1 MLSVVFRADASLQI
15 GTGHVMR
22 CLTLANALHKAGMKC
37 SFICRPLAGNL
48 IEFIRER
55 HYHVYVLEE
64 GQEAVDTFPD
74 HAYWLEASREEDAA
88 ACRSLVMQHQP
99 DWLVVDHYGLEAR
112 WEETVLSG
120 SPETRLLV
128 LDDLADRPHIANIL
142 LDQNLGR
149 VAEDYQ
155 ALLPASAKVL
165 IGPEYALLRPEFCD
179 WRASSLERR
188 KHPKAKN
195 ILITMGGVDK
205 DNAAER
211 VLSALASCSLSNDSV
226 IDVVMGTHAPWLDKV
241 RIRADNMPW
250 KTNVVTNVNNMA
262 ERMAWADIAIGAAG
276 STSWERCCL
285 GLPALMLVLAENQY
299 QVAKPLSE
307 AGAAYLVGVPDQ
319 LETLPASWTEITSE
333 KSLKSMSKHAS
344 MLTTGQGASYV
355 ASCLASP
362 HF

>member
-22 CLTLANALHKAGMKC
+22 CLTLADVLNQAGMKC

-48 IEFIRER
+48 IEFIRQR
-55 HYHVYVLEE
+55 HYHVDVLEK
-64 GQEAVDTFPD
+64 GQEAVDTFPA
-74 HAYWLEASREEDAA
+74 HAYWLEASREEDAV
-88 ACRSLVMQHQP
+88 ACRSLVMQHKP
-99 DWLVVDHYGLEAR
+99 DWLVVDHYGLEAL

-120 SPETRLLV
+120 CPESRLLV
-128 LDDLADRPHIANIL
+128 LDDLADRPHIADIL

-149 VAEDYQ
+149 VGEDYQ
-155 ALLPASAKVL
+155 ELLPASAKML
-165 IGPEYALLRPEFCD
+165 IGSEYALLRPEFCD
-179 WRASSLERR
+179 WRAISLERR

-211 VLSALASCSLSNDSV
+211 VLNVLANCSLSNDSV
-226 IDVVMGTHAPWLDKV
+226 INVVMGTHAPWLDKV
-241 RIRADNMPW
+241 RVRADSMPW

-285 GLPALMLVLAENQY
+285 GLPTLMLVLAENQY

-307 AGAAYLVGVPDQ
+307 AGAAYFIGEPDQ
-319 LETLPASWTEITSE
+319 LDILPTSWAEITSE
-333 KSLKSMSKHAS
+333 MSLKSMSHYAS
-344 MLTTGQGASYV
+344 MLTSGQGASYV
-355 ASCLASP
+355 VSCLTSP
-362 HF
+362 